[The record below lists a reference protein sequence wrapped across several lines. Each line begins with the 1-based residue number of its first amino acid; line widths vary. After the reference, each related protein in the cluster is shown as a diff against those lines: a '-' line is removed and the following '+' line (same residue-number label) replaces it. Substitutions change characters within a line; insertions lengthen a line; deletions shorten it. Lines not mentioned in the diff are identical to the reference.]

1 MSINRSP
8 SAMLVAS
15 AYYNPPIDSLQH
27 DSSQEQPNRIISIFR
42 DCLSDMSPHRFSR
55 TEKIIREHLV
65 DIITERPSFLGLPT
79 TIIFEFSRYLDE
91 KSAGN
96 FNVVAKLNRKK
107 AIERKKAFAQ
117 KEIDKIKESEE
128 CRKIFPQIVGTL
140 VTSPALELGS
150 IKARLREV
158 ITNLKIAAAQIEFV
172 DELVTEL
179 EKQFPDDETLTSIKA
194 SISSLKSKK
203 IEDANA
209 INAAIVSHLNS
220 NPSLRKAAESLYL
233 SNTELKTMSS
243 YTSRLSNMEVL
254 KLDFSIES
262 TKSIISF
269 VEGIKKP
276 LIIAHD
282 QIHFA
287 DVLIAELESRFP
299 NDETL
304 NQIKTSIEAI
314 KNSKMSLVDKVDAIN
329 EAIVSHLN
337 SDVSVNPLKNRVEF
351 LNLSNEKLKAIL
363 PCIGEFPNLTGLDLS
378 NNQLVEIPEC
388 ISRLMNL
395 KDLAIFDNR
404 LVRLPES
411 IGGLINL
418 GQIFLCNNRLVRLP
432 ETIGKLINLKLLY
445 LSNNRLV
452 ELPETI
458 DGLINL
464 RQLVL
469 SNNRLVGLPEGI
481 GKLINL
487 GYLELK
493 NNQLVKLPESIG
505 GLINLSYLDLRN
517 NQLIELPGGYCL
529 GLLIY

>member
-1 MSINRSP
+1 
-8 SAMLVAS
+8 MLVAS

-42 DCLSDMSPHRFSR
+42 DCLSDMSPYEFFR

-220 NPSLRKAAESLYL
+220 NPSLRKAVESLYL

-411 IGGLINL
+411 IDVLINL
-418 GQIFLCNNRLVRLP
+418 RYLDLKNNQLVKLP
-432 ETIGKLINLKLLY
+432 ESIG
-445 LSNNRLV
+445 V
-452 ELPETI
+452 
-458 DGLINL
+458 LINL

>member
-1 MSINRSP
+1 
-8 SAMLVAS
+8 MLVAS

-150 IKARLREV
+150 IRDRLREV
-158 ITNLKIAAAQIEFV
+158 ITNLKIAAAQIEFA

-220 NPSLRKAAESLYL
+220 NPSLRKAVESLYL

-337 SDVSVNPLKNRVEF
+337 SDVSVNPLKNRVES
-351 LNLSNEKLKAIL
+351 LKLSNEKLKAIL
-363 PCIGEFPNLTGLDLS
+363 PCIGELINLKNLYLGDNQLTELPEAIGKLINLNYLDLGKNQLAELPEVIGKLTNLDYFRLS
-378 NNQLVEIPEC
+378 NNPLVELPES
-388 ISRLMNL
+388 IGGLINL
-395 KDLAIFDNR
+395 RHLYLSNNR
-404 LVRLPES
+404 LVRLPETIGKLINLKRLYLSNNRLVELPESIGVLINLRYLELKDNQLFELPES

-418 GQIFLCNNRLVRLP
+418 GQIFLCNN
-432 ETIGKLINLKLLY
+432 
-445 LSNNRLV
+445 
-452 ELPETI
+452 
-458 DGLINL
+458 
-464 RQLVL
+464 
-469 SNNRLVGLPEGI
+469 
-481 GKLINL
+481 
-487 GYLELK
+487 
-493 NNQLVKLPESIG
+493 
-505 GLINLSYLDLRN
+505 
-517 NQLIELPGGYCL
+517 
-529 GLLIY
+529 